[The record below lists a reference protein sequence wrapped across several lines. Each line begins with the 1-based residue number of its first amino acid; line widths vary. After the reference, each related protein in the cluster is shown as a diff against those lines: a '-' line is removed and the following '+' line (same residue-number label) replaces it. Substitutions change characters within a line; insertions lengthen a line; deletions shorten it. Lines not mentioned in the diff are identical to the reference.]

1 MLASVAVPWARRCS
15 AGGGVQPRL
24 LDAQRACCA
33 MLAQCASKAEQGA
46 RRAGDGSAGN
56 ALLHADEDGAGM
68 GALPQREADLLPL
81 WLGVQRAAPGAA
93 RAAARAE
100 LAAALDARR
109 VRAAAAH
116 STVFVE

>member
-1 MLASVAVPWARRCS
+1 
-15 AGGGVQPRL
+15 
-24 LDAQRACCA
+24 
-33 MLAQCASKAEQGA
+33 
-46 RRAGDGSAGN
+46 
-56 ALLHADEDGAGM
+56 M

-100 LAAALDARR
+100 LAAALDTRR